1 MNNQKNHTLD
11 DMIRFFLVVLVILQL
26 VKALEFQVSP
36 AEKKIST
43 VNVKIF
49 GQYGE

>member
-11 DMIRFFLVVLVILQL
+11 DIRFFLVVLVILQL